1 MGAKENGETRDG
13 HSTDVERDGK
23 QGKEAESDYEPG
35 RDSLSSQGEATSNED
50 TKAKRFSRVP
60 KKLAKKESKE
70 NSPRSTRSISSRQ
83 IHTKLQYI
91 SNSPQN
97 KSPKTNK
104 VVNGARTLE
113 VKKTEAV
120 KVPSCSSS
128 EVSDETE
135 EKAIEDI
142 PTDDKAVEGR
152 AKDDKATEGRTTDE
166 VAELRNKDGKA
177 TDGMKDDMAIDGTK
191 DDKAL
196 EDGTNDDKAIEDGTK
211 DDKAIEGGTKDDK
224 AIEDG
229 TKDDKDVEGGTK
241 DDMDVEDGKD
251 DKAVEGKLTDD
262 NANEGRETDGKAV
275 EEAKEID
282 ILDEA
287 PKCDQST
294 STDDEIA
301 DTEENIV
308 DNGNSVSYEKS
319 EELDSKTEKL
329 EQELREVAALE
340 VSLYSVVPE
349 HGCSSHKLHTPA
361 RRLSR
366 LYIHAS
372 KFWSSDKKAS
382 VAKNSVSGLVLVA
395 KSCGNDVSRLTFWL
409 SNTVV
414 LREIIAQTFG
424 TSRQSGPVM
433 KSFSTNGNS
442 KKPDRNFTPMRWKSN
457 FNGKH
462 ARSNIMQLPN
472 DWRETGTLLSA
483 LEKIE
488 SWIFSR
494 IVESVWWQAMTPHMQ
509 TPVEDLSTPKIGRL
523 LGPSLGDQQHGNFSI
538 DLWKTAFRDAFSR
551 ICPLRASG
559 HECGCLP
566 VLAKLVMEHCVAR
579 LDVAM
584 FNAILRESANEIP
597 SDPISDPIVDSRV
610 LPIPAGDLSFG
621 SGAQLKNSVGNWS
634 RWLSDTFGVDGAES
648 EKDGQDNDGDDRR
661 DAAESN
667 CFKLLN
673 ELSDLL
679 MLPKD
684 MLLEKSIRKE
694 VCPSIG
700 LPLVTRILCNFT
712 PDEFCPDPV
721 PGMVLEELSS
731 ESLMERFTEK
741 DVISTFPVTAAPV
754 VYRPPSLEDV
764 SEKVAD
770 TGCGNPELDRR
781 GSMVQRRGYTS
792 DDDLDDLASPLASLY
807 DKSAPPSPCSNGAAA
822 HFSTRQ
828 GASMANVRYELL
840 REVWSERR

>member
-1 MGAKENGETRDG
+1 MGAKEKGEERDD
-13 HSTDVERDGK
+13 HLSDVERGGK
-23 QGKEAESDYEPG
+23 QGKEAESDYEPA

-50 TKAKRFSRVP
+50 SKVKRVSRVP
-60 KKLAKKESKE
+60 KKLAKKESKQ
-70 NSPRSTRSISSRQ
+70 NSPRSARSNSNRQ
-83 IHTKLQYI
+83 IHTKLQYLS
-91 SNSPQN
+91 SNNTQN
-97 KSPKTNK
+97 KSPKPNK
-104 VVNGARTLE
+104 AVNGAKTVE
-113 VKKTEAV
+113 VKKPVPV
-120 KVPSCSSS
+120 KFPSCSSS
-128 EVSDETE
+128 EVSEETD
-135 EKAIEDI
+135 EKAIED
-142 PTDDKAVEGR
+142 R
-152 AKDDKATEGRTTDE
+152 AT
-166 VAELRNKDGKA
+166 
-177 TDGMKDDMAIDGTK
+177 
-191 DDKAL
+191 
-196 EDGTNDDKAIEDGTK
+196 
-211 DDKAIEGGTKDDK
+211 DDKAIEGRVKDDK
-224 AIEDG
+224 AIEDR
-229 TKDDKDVEGGTK
+229 TKDDNAIEGRAT
-241 DDMDVEDGKD
+241 D
-251 DKAVEGKLTDD
+251 DKPIEGKVTDD
-262 NANEGRETDGKAV
+262 KVIEGRETDDKAV

-282 ILDEA
+282 VLDEA

-294 STDDEIA
+294 GTDDEIA
-301 DTEENIV
+301 DTEQNIV
-308 DNGNSVSYEKS
+308 DGDKSIAYEKND
-319 EELDSKTEKL
+319 ELVSKIEKL

-372 KFWSSDKKAS
+372 KFWSPHKKAS

-414 LREIIAQTFG
+414 LREIISQTFG
-424 TSRQSGPVM
+424 ISRQLSPVM
-433 KSFSTNGNS
+433 KAFSTNGNV
-442 KKPDRNFTPMRWKSN
+442 KKPDRNFAPMRWKSN
-457 FNGKH
+457 SNGKH
-462 ARSNIMQLPN
+462 ARPNIMQLPD

-488 SWIFSR
+488 CWIFSR

-551 ICPLRASG
+551 ICPLRAGG

-634 RWLSDTFGVDGAES
+634 RWLTDTFGMDAAES
-648 EKDGQDNDGDDRR
+648 ENDGQDAEDNGDDRI
-661 DAAESN
+661 DSAESN

-684 MLLEKSIRKE
+684 MLIEKFVRKE

-721 PGMVLEELSS
+721 PGMVLEELNS
-731 ESLMERFTEK
+731 ESLLERFTEK
-741 DVISTFPVTAAPV
+741 DGISAFPVIAAPL
-754 VYRPPSLEDV
+754 VYCPPSLEDV
-764 SEKVAD
+764 LEKVAD
-770 TGCGNPELDRR
+770 TGSGNAELDRR
-781 GSMVQRRGYTS
+781 VSMVQRRGYTS
-792 DDDLDDLASPLASLY
+792 DDDLDGLDAPLASLY
-807 DKSAPPSPCSNGAAA
+807 DKSAPPSPCKGAA
-822 HFSTRQ
+822 HFSTQQ

-840 REVWSERR
+840 RGVWSERR

>member
-1 MGAKENGETRDG
+1 MGAKEKGEERDG

-23 QGKEAESDYEPG
+23 QGKGAESDYEPS
-35 RDSLSSQGEATSNED
+35 RDSLSSQGEAASNED
-50 TKAKRFSRVP
+50 TKAKRVSRVP

-70 NSPRSTRSISSRQ
+70 NSPRSARSISSRQ

-91 SNSPQN
+91 SSNNPQN

-104 VVNGARTLE
+104 VANGARTVE

-128 EVSDETE
+128 DVSEETE
-135 EKAIEDI
+135 EKVIEDR
-142 PTDDKAVEGR
+142 PTDDKAVDGSAKDDKAVEGR
-152 AKDDKATEGRTTDE
+152 ATDE
-166 VAELRNKDGKA
+166 VVEGRN
-177 TDGMKDDMAIDGTK
+177 
-191 DDKAL
+191 
-196 EDGTNDDKAIEDGTK
+196 K
-211 DDKAIEGGTKDDK
+211 DDKAIDGTEDNKAIEDRTKDDK

-229 TKDDKDVEGGTK
+229 TQ
-241 DDMDVEDGKD
+241 D
-251 DKAVEGKLTDD
+251 DKAVEDGTKNDMDIEDGKDAKVIEDKVTDD
-262 NANEGRETDGKAV
+262 NAIEGRETDGKAV
-275 EEAKEID
+275 GEAKEID

-301 DTEENIV
+301 ETEENIV
-308 DNGNSVSYEKS
+308 HNGHSVSYERN
-319 EELDSKTEKL
+319 EELDSKIEKL

-382 VAKNSVSGLVLVA
+382 VARNSVSGLVLVA

-409 SNTVV
+409 SNIVV

-433 KSFSTNGNS
+433 KSFSTNGNA
-442 KKPDRNFTPMRWKSN
+442 KKLDGNFAPMRWKSSSN
-457 FNGKH
+457 AKH
-462 ARSNIMQLPN
+462 ARPNIMQMPD
-472 DWRETGTLLSA
+472 DWRESGTLLSA

-509 TPVEDLSTPKIGRL
+509 TPVEDLSTPKISRL

-634 RWLSDTFGVDGAES
+634 RWLTDTFGMDGAES
-648 EKDGQDNDGDDRR
+648 EKDGQDAEHNGDERR

-731 ESLMERFTEK
+731 EGMMERFMEK
-741 DVISTFPVTAAPV
+741 EVISTFPVTAAPV
-754 VYRPPSLEDV
+754 VYCPPSLEDV
-764 SEKVAD
+764 AEKVAD

-781 GSMVQRRGYTS
+781 SSMAQRRGYTS
-792 DDDLDDLASPLASLY
+792 DDDLDDLDSPLASLY
-807 DKSAPPSPCSNGAAA
+807 DRSAPPSPCSNGAA
-822 HFSTRQ
+822 HFSARQ
-828 GASMANVRYELL
+828 GAGAGAASMANARYELL

>member
-1 MGAKENGETRDG
+1 MGAKEKGEERDD

-23 QGKEAESDYEPG
+23 QGKEAESDYEP
-35 RDSLSSQGEATSNED
+35 D
-50 TKAKRFSRVP
+50 
-60 KKLAKKESKE
+60 
-70 NSPRSTRSISSRQ
+70 
-83 IHTKLQYI
+83 
-91 SNSPQN
+91 
-97 KSPKTNK
+97 
-104 VVNGARTLE
+104 
-113 VKKTEAV
+113 
-120 KVPSCSSS
+120 
-128 EVSDETE
+128 
-135 EKAIEDI
+135 IED
-142 PTDDKAVEGR
+142 G
-152 AKDDKATEGRTTDE
+152 
-166 VAELRNKDGKA
+166 KDGKA
-177 TDGMKDDMAIDGTK
+177 
-191 DDKAL
+191 
-196 EDGTNDDKAIEDGTK
+196 
-211 DDKAIEGGTKDDK
+211 IEGKV
-224 AIEDG
+224 A
-229 TKDDKDVEGGTK
+229 
-241 DDMDVEDGKD
+241 
-251 DKAVEGKLTDD
+251 DD
-262 NANEGRETDGKAV
+262 NVSDGREAVGKAT

-308 DNGNSVSYEKS
+308 HNGHSVSYGKN
-319 EELDSKTEKL
+319 EEIDSKIEKL

-409 SNTVV
+409 SNTAV

-433 KSFSTNGNS
+433 KSFSTNGNA
-442 KKPDRNFTPMRWKSN
+442 KKPDGNFAPMRWKSSS
-457 FNGKH
+457 NGKH
-462 ARSNIMQLPN
+462 ARPNIMQLPD
-472 DWRETGTLLSA
+472 DWRETGTLLPA

-488 SWIFSR
+488 CWIFSR
-494 IVESVWWQAMTPHMQ
+494 IVESVWWQVMTPYMQ

-634 RWLSDTFGVDGAES
+634 RWLTDTFGMDGAGS
-648 EKDGQDNDGDDRR
+648 EKDGQDAEHNGDDRR
-661 DAAESN
+661 DAAETN

-721 PGMVLEELSS
+721 PGMVLEELNS
-731 ESLMERFTEK
+731 ESVMERFTER

-764 SEKVAD
+764 AEKVAD
-770 TGCGNPELDRR
+770 TGRGDPELDRR

-792 DDDLDDLASPLASLY
+792 DDDLDDLDSPLASLY
-807 DKSAPPSPCSNGAAA
+807 DRSAPPSPCSDGAA
-822 HFSTRQ
+822 HFSARQQ
-828 GASMANVRYELL
+828 GASMANARYELL

>member
-1 MGAKENGETRDG
+1 MGAKENGDQRDN
-13 HSTDVERDGK
+13 HSNGVERDSK
-23 QGKEAESDYEPG
+23 QGKEAESDYEPS

-50 TKAKRFSRVP
+50 TKVKRVSRVP
-60 KKLAKKESKE
+60 KKLVKKETKE
-70 NSPRSTRSISSRQ
+70 NSPRSARSYSNRQ
-83 IHTKLQYI
+83 IHTKLQFI
-91 SNSPQN
+91 SSNNAQN
-97 KSPKTNK
+97 KSPKSK
-104 VVNGARTLE
+104 VANGAKIVE
-113 VKKTEAV
+113 AKKQETV

-128 EVSDETE
+128 EASEET
-135 EKAIEDI
+135 
-142 PTDDKAVEGR
+142 
-152 AKDDKATEGRTTDE
+152 
-166 VAELRNKDGKA
+166 
-177 TDGMKDDMAIDGTK
+177 
-191 DDKAL
+191 
-196 EDGTNDDKAIEDGTK
+196 DDKAIEDRATDDKVVEVRIKDDNGIEERPKDDNAIEDRSKDDKADEAIATGDK
-211 DDKAIEGGTKDDK
+211 AVEDRSKVDKAAEGIATDDKAIEGRVTDDAVTECIEIDDK
-224 AIEDG
+224 AIE
-229 TKDDKDVEGGTK
+229 EP
-241 DDMDVEDGKD
+241 
-251 DKAVEGKLTDD
+251 
-262 NANEGRETDGKAV
+262 
-275 EEAKEID
+275 KEID
-282 ILDEA
+282 VLDEA

-294 STDDEIA
+294 GTDDEIA
-301 DTEENIV
+301 DAEESIV
-308 DNGNSVSYEKS
+308 DDGKLGSYGKN
-319 EELDSKTEKL
+319 EELDSRIEEL

-349 HGCSSHKLHTPA
+349 HGCSSYKLHTPA

-366 LYIHAS
+366 MYIHAS

-424 TSRQSGPVM
+424 ILQQSSPVM
-433 KSFSTNGNS
+433 KVFSTNGVA
-442 KKPDRNFTPMRWKSN
+442 KKLDRNFSPMQWKSN
-457 FNGKH
+457 SNGKH
-462 ARSNIMQLPN
+462 ARQNIMQMPD
-472 DWRETGTLLSA
+472 DWRETGTLLAA

-494 IVESVWWQAMTPHMQ
+494 LVESVWWQALTPQMQ
-509 TPVEDLSTPKIGRL
+509 TPVEDLSTPKVGRL
-523 LGPSLGDQQHGNFSI
+523 SQPSLDDQQHGNFSI
-538 DLWKTAFRDAFSR
+538 DLWKNAFRDAFSR
-551 ICPLRASG
+551 ICPLRAGG

-634 RWLSDTFGVDGAES
+634 RWLTDVFGMDAAET
-648 EKDGQDNDGDDRR
+648 EKDGQDAEDNGDDRR
-661 DAAESN
+661 GVAEYN
-667 CFKLLN
+667 CFRLLN

-731 ESLMERFTEK
+731 ESLLERFTDK
-741 DVISTFPVTAAPV
+741 DVISTFPVIAAPV
-754 VYRPPSLEDV
+754 VYCPPSVEGV
-764 SEKVAD
+764 AEKVAD
-770 TGCGNPELDRR
+770 PGCGNGELDRR
-781 GSMVQRRGYTS
+781 ASMVQRRGYTS
-792 DDDLDDLASPLASLY
+792 DDDLDDLDSPLASLY
-807 DKSAPPSPCSNGAAA
+807 DKSAPPSPCNGGIP
-822 HFSTRQ
+822 HFSTQQ
-828 GASMANVRYELL
+828 GTTSIANARYELL

>member
-1 MGAKENGETRDG
+1 MGAKENGEERDD
-13 HSTDVERDGK
+13 HSSDVERDGK
-23 QGKEAESDYEPG
+23 QGKETESDYEPA
-35 RDSLSSQGEATSNED
+35 RDSLSYQGEATSYED
-50 TKAKRFSRVP
+50 TKVKRVSRVP

-70 NSPRSTRSISSRQ
+70 NSPRSARSNSNRQ

-91 SNSPQN
+91 SSNNTQN
-97 KSPKTNK
+97 KSPKQNK
-104 VVNGARTLE
+104 AANGAKTVE
-113 VKKTEAV
+113 VKKPEPV
-120 KVPSCSSS
+120 KAPSCSSS
-128 EVSDETE
+128 EVSEETDD
-135 EKAIEDI
+135 KTIEGRA
-142 PTDDKAVEGR
+142 TVDKAVEGT
-152 AKDDKATEGRTTDE
+152 AKDDRAFEDRSKDEKASENR
-166 VAELRNKDGKA
+166 
-177 TDGMKDDMAIDGTK
+177 
-191 DDKAL
+191 
-196 EDGTNDDKAIEDGTK
+196 
-211 DDKAIEGGTKDDK
+211 TKDDK
-224 AIEDG
+224 AIEDR
-229 TKDDKDVEGGTK
+229 TKDEKAIEGIIT
-241 DDMDVEDGKD
+241 D
-251 DKAVEGKLTDD
+251 DKPIESKVIDD
-262 NANEGRETDGKAV
+262 EVIEGRETDDKTV

-282 ILDEA
+282 VLDEA

-294 STDDEIA
+294 GTDDEIA
-301 DTEENIV
+301 DTEETKV
-308 DNGNSVSYEKS
+308 DDGKSIAYEKNG
-319 EELDSKTEKL
+319 EFDSKIEKF

-372 KFWSSDKKAS
+372 KFWSSDKKSS

-424 TSRQSGPVM
+424 ISRKISPVM
-433 KSFSTNGNS
+433 KAFVTNGNA

-457 FNGKH
+457 SNGKH
-462 ARSNIMQLPN
+462 DRPNIMQLPD
-472 DWRETGTLLSA
+472 DWRETGTLLAA

-523 LGPSLGDQQHGNFSI
+523 LGPSLGDQQHGNFPI
-538 DLWKTAFRDAFSR
+538 DLWKNVFRDAFSR
-551 ICPLRASG
+551 ICPLRAGG

-597 SDPISDPIVDSRV
+597 SDPISDPIMDSRV
-610 LPIPAGDLSFG
+610 LPIPAGDLRFG
-621 SGAQLKNSVGNWS
+621 SGARLKNSVGNWS
-634 RWLSDTFGVDGAES
+634 KWLTYTFGMDIAES
-648 EKDGQDNDGDDRR
+648 EKDGQDEEDNGDDRR

-721 PGMVLEELSS
+721 PGTVLEELNS
-731 ESLMERFTEK
+731 ESLLERFTEK
-741 DVISTFPVTAAPV
+741 DVISTFPVIAAPV
-754 VYRPPSLEDV
+754 VYCPPSLEDV
-764 SEKVAD
+764 AEKVAG
-770 TGCGNPELDRR
+770 TGCGNCELDRR
-781 GSMVQRRGYTS
+781 ASMVQRRGYTS
-792 DDDLDDLASPLASLY
+792 DDDLDELYSPLASLY
-807 DKSAPPSPCSNGAAA
+807 NKSAPPSPCNNNGVA
-822 HFSTRQ
+822 HFSSRQ
-828 GASMANVRYELL
+828 GVSMANVRYELL

>member
-1 MGAKENGETRDG
+1 MGAKEKGEERDE
-13 HSTDVERDGK
+13 HSTDVERDVQ

-50 TKAKRFSRVP
+50 TKAKSVSRVP

-70 NSPRSTRSISSRQ
+70 NSPRSARSISSRH

-91 SNSPQN
+91 SSNNPQN

-104 VVNGARTLE
+104 MANGARTVE

-128 EVSDETE
+128 EVSEETE
-135 EKAIEDI
+135 EKAIEDR
-142 PTDDKAVEGR
+142 PTDDKAFDGRAKDGQAVEGR
-152 AKDDKATEGRTTDE
+152 ATDE
-166 VAELRNKDGKA
+166 VIEGRN
-177 TDGMKDDMAIDGTK
+177 
-191 DDKAL
+191 
-196 EDGTNDDKAIEDGTK
+196 K
-211 DDKAIEGGTKDDK
+211 DDKAISATKDDQAIEDVTKDDK
-224 AIEDG
+224 AIEDE
-229 TKDDKDVEGGTK
+229 TKEDKAVEAVEDGTK
-241 DDMDVEDGKD
+241 DDMDIEDGKD
-251 DKAVEGKLTDD
+251 GKVTDD
-262 NANEGRETDGKAV
+262 NAINGREADGKAT

-301 DTEENIV
+301 DTDENIV
-308 DNGNSVSYEKS
+308 HKGHSVSYEKN
-319 EELDSKTEKL
+319 EELDSKIEKL

-382 VAKNSVSGLVLVA
+382 VAKNFVSGLVLVA

-409 SNTVV
+409 SNTAV

-433 KSFSTNGNS
+433 KSFITNGNA
-442 KKPDRNFTPMRWKSN
+442 KKSDGNFAPMRWKSSS
-457 FNGKH
+457 NGKH
-462 ARSNIMQLPN
+462 ARPNIMQLPD

-509 TPVEDLSTPKIGRL
+509 TPVEDLSDPKISRL

-566 VLAKLVMEHCVAR
+566 VLAKLVCFQIFHFCY
-579 LDVAM
+579 
-584 FNAILRESANEIP
+584 
-597 SDPISDPIVDSRV
+597 
-610 LPIPAGDLSFG
+610 
-621 SGAQLKNSVGNWS
+621 LKIMK
-634 RWLSDTFGVDGAES
+634 F
-648 EKDGQDNDGDDRR
+648 
-661 DAAESN
+661 
-667 CFKLLN
+667 F
-673 ELSDLL
+673 
-679 MLPKD
+679 
-684 MLLEKSIRKE
+684 
-694 VCPSIG
+694 
-700 LPLVTRILCNFT
+700 VT
-712 PDEFCPDPV
+712 
-721 PGMVLEELSS
+721 
-731 ESLMERFTEK
+731 
-741 DVISTFPVTAAPV
+741 
-754 VYRPPSLEDV
+754 
-764 SEKVAD
+764 
-770 TGCGNPELDRR
+770 
-781 GSMVQRRGYTS
+781 
-792 DDDLDDLASPLASLY
+792 
-807 DKSAPPSPCSNGAAA
+807 
-822 HFSTRQ
+822 
-828 GASMANVRYELL
+828 
-840 REVWSERR
+840 